1 MVTAVS
7 LGLLIVK
14 LQSYEPDL
22 VLQIYEIIIKYI
34 KDYVN
39 DNIPFGYNYHN
50 EYLWHNA
57 QTLKSWEYLDYIN
70 NVIDNLDYDDVI
82 KYKEIYQDILNKSK
96 KLIIYKNCSV
106 HLIYLTDLI
115 WSYQFN
121 NNFMLDENYYNN
133 YLNYSINTELL
144 DNLLFVNLQ
153 TTKKEKNE
161 NN

>member
-1 MVTAVS
+1 MIITYFIKIIKIITAVS

-39 DNIPFGYNYHN
+39 DNIFRYIYHN
-50 EYLWHNA
+50 EYLSHA

-96 KLIIYKNCSV
+96 KLIIYKNCS
-106 HLIYLTDLI
+106 I
-115 WSYQFN
+115 FN
-121 NNFMLDENYYNN
+121 LPLANMEL
-133 YLNYSINTELL
+133 SI
-144 DNLLFVNLQ
+144 
-153 TTKKEKNE
+153 
-161 NN
+161 